1 MVGGTNSLVPS
12 TMEVPIPPE
21 FKLIAKVRGVPE
33 ERLIRALQRFLV
45 LEAISMNSRLDMKNA
60 RGLSKTVGKEAWK
73 SL

>member
-1 MVGGTNSLVPS
+1 MGGTNSLAPS
-12 TMEVPIPPE
+12 AIEVPIPPE

-45 LEAISMNSRLDMKNA
+45 LEAISMNSNLNMKNA
-60 RGLSKTVGKEAWK
+60 KEFSKTVGKEAWK